1 MRKVTRDQFYSS
13 IGTQNVH
20 PYIVSDKYPYTE
32 EWKDP
37 RGKVY
42 GKIIPEDGVFLP
54 GTYPFYT
61 EHYYLSEDVQIVE
74 VKDSKTTVSNIN
86 LSLFD

>member
-1 MRKVTRDQFYSS
+1 MKEVTKDQFYNS
-13 IGTQNVH
+13 ISVHNVH
-20 PYIVSDKYPYTE
+20 PYIVSDKYPYIT

-42 GKIIPEDGVFLP
+42 GKIIPENGVYVI

-61 EHYYLSEDVQIVE
+61 DHYYLSETVE
-74 VKDSKTTVSNIN
+74 VITKTTVNIVANIN